1 MAYTILN
8 PDGTT
13 LALLA
18 DGTIDQFTT
27 SLTLVGKD
35 YNSYGQYFNNNFIT
49 LLANSA
55 GDTDPR
61 SPIQGQLWYN
71 VDLQKLQIFDGSWK
85 QVSGATV
92 SDVPPNVRVSGD
104 LWFDSVGQQ
113 LHVSDSNTYKTI
125 GPSTADKNNTGWFV
139 VNAPFRDRPGYEQSS
154 NFSVLKTHNRVVG
167 SMSTSTFTMDPSTYQ
182 TFKTSSNSPSTTST
196 VVAGLNIY
204 GDIHYT
210 GNITNKNVS
219 LSVNIDSVSP
229 NESDV
234 SNEGQAVT
242 QNIAIIDILTL
253 MFPPN
258 YSQNG
263 ITLNTEARV
272 LCQYTSPEV
281 GYQVRQF
288 IVDDN
293 NQWRATEISAGPVL
307 NLLT

>member
-18 DGTIDQFTT
+18 DGTIDQVTT
-27 SLTLVGKD
+27 SLTLIGKD

-49 LLANSA
+49 LLSNSA
-55 GDTDPR
+55 GDTNVR
-61 SPIQGQLWYN
+61 SPIIGQLLYN
-71 VDLQKLQIFDGSWK
+71 VELQKLQIFDGDWT

-92 SDVPPNVRVSGD
+92 SNVPPNVRVSGD
-104 LWFDSVGQQ
+104 LWFDSVGRQ
-113 LHVSDSNTYKTI
+113 LHVSDGDAYMTV
-125 GPSTADKNNTGWFV
+125 GPSTADRNNTGWFV
-139 VNAPFRDRPGYEQSS
+139 VDEPFRDRPGYDQSK
-154 NFSVLKTHNRVVG
+154 NFSVLKTHNRTIG
-167 SMSTSTFTMDPSTYQ
+167 SMSTSSFTMDPSTYQ
-182 TFKTSSNSPSTTST
+182 TFEEESNSPSTTST

-210 GNITNKNVS
+210 GNITNKHVS

-229 NESDV
+229 SEFDV
-234 SNEGQAVT
+234 SNADQAIT

-253 MFPPN
+253 MFPPS

-263 ITLNTEARV
+263 ISMNTEARV
-272 LCQYTSPEV
+272 LCQYTTPEV

-293 NQWRATEISAGPVL
+293 NQWRATTISAGPVL